1 MWAWNSREKLKV
13 RDEHLKRL
21 CSVVAPEAR
30 DQERSSVKCQRVEG
44 CGVWSSR
51 LHVRGTCL
59 LPMGSPHPRSS
70 MPSLSRGLGMMSYAR
85 TFCIVLFLMKW
96 YPGVLINYFHSGL
109 LLCDVLL
116 HRKQKVAGEGFR
128 SDLGTWVSMVTG
140 QYCVNGAWKQ
150 ILVLY
155 FMGFWVSHWWASS
168 SLTSKSVQDKM
179 VEEEQMVSPR
189 GLLTVET
196 DKYLRGECWGGGL

>member
-1 MWAWNSREKLKV
+1 MNIWKESVQWW
-13 RDEHLKRL
+13 HLK
-21 CSVVAPEAR
+21 PG

-44 CGVWSSR
+44 CGGWSSR
-51 LHVRGTCL
+51 LHVRGACL
-59 LPMGSPHPRSS
+59 LPVGSPHPRSS
-70 MPSLSRGLGMMSYAR
+70 MPSLSRGLGVMSYAR

-96 YPGVLINYFHSGL
+96 YPGVLVNHFHSGL

-128 SDLGTWVSMVTG
+128 SDPGTWVSMVTG

-155 FMGFWVSHWWASS
+155 FMRLLGQ
-168 SLTSKSVQDKM
+168 SLMSQFKLNIRVCTRQDGRRIANGKSKRAVNC
-179 VEEEQMVSPR
+179 
-189 GLLTVET
+189 GN
-196 DKYLRGECWGGGL
+196 W